1 MKKNKISWSGSRAL
15 AQKESHSLLA
25 KILPHYAKGV
35 VVDLGC
41 GDKPYRKYVRA
52 KKYIGVD
59 RKDGDLTADVLHTPL
74 KNNSADTVLCT
85 QVLEHVQD
93 PQQLFRESRRILKP
107 GGCLILTTPMVW
119 PIHDEVDDYWRF
131 TNLGLIHLTKTAG
144 FKVIDCRPMGG
155 FISAIWQMIAVLL
168 ERPTY
173 HRGCFRSL
181 LKIMLKPVF
190 WLIQPLIYRL
200 DCQKPIKGLTMSHCL
215 IAQKK

>member
-1 MKKNKISWSGSRAL
+1 MKKNKISWSSSRAL

-25 KILPHYAKGV
+25 KILPRYSRGV

-41 GDKPYRKYVRA
+41 GDKPYREYVRA

-59 RKDGDLTADVLHTPL
+59 RKNGDIVSDVLKTPL
-74 KNNSADTVLCT
+74 KDNYADTVLSI

-93 PQQLFRESRRILKP
+93 PQQLFKESRRILKP
-107 GGCLILTTPMVW
+107 GGYLILTTPMVW

-131 TNLGLIHLTKTAG
+131 TDLGLRHLAKTTG
-144 FKVIDCRPMGG
+144 FKVVDCQPMGG
-155 FISAIWQMIAVLL
+155 FISIIWQMTAVLL

-173 HRGCFRSL
+173 HRGFFRRL

-190 WLIQPLIYRL
+190 WLIQPLIYWL
-200 DCQKPIKGLTMSHCL
+200 DCQKPIKGLTMSYCL